1 MAIVKNI
8 CKKIPENIFKEKYLK
23 KYLRIKENYNKVK
36 NYKYKDNFSLITKI
50 ANYILF
56 VLKCIFEFIFEI
68 LIIAVICI
76 LIMYLL
82 ISLYSKRYIY
92 DSIEEI
98 PYNDVA
104 LVLGTSKYL
113 YDGRV
118 NMYFKFRMDAAYE
131 LYKNGKI
138 KFILVSG
145 DNRHRFYNEPRQ
157 MRLDLIRLGVDK
169 RHIFLD
175 FAGFRTRDSIIRA
188 NKVFSLTNFT
198 IVSQPFHNE
207 RAIFIARQKN
217 INVVAYNASN
227 VRKLYR
233 LRQFPRELGARVL
246 MILDIIFNKPPK
258 FYGDN
263 ITIEETFTEPETKK
277 SNKIDK
283 NKFKILKK
291 EQK

>member
-1 MAIVKNI
+1 MIKLKDRILKLGLKTIIIFAVSIV
-8 CKKIPENIFKEKYLK
+8 
-23 KYLRIKENYNKVK
+23 
-36 NYKYKDNFSLITKI
+36 
-50 ANYILF
+50 
-56 VLKCIFEFIFEI
+56 
-68 LIIAVICI
+68 
-76 LIMYLL
+76 IMYLL
-82 ISLYSKRYIY
+82 VSIYSKKYIY

-113 YDGRV
+113 YNGKA

-145 DNRHRFYNEPRQ
+145 DNRHRFYNEPKQ
-157 MRLDLIRLGVDK
+157 MRLDLIKLGVDK
-169 RHIFLD
+169 KHIFLD

-188 NKVFSLTNFT
+188 NKVFNLTNFT

-217 INVVAYNASN
+217 INAVAYNARN

-233 LRQFPRELGARVL
+233 IRQFPRELAARVL
-246 MILDIIFNKPPK
+246 MICDIIFNKPPK

-263 ITIEETFTEPETKK
+263 IVIEETSNMEEVSKESKNKK
-277 SNKIDK
+277 SNKIDRD
-283 NKFKILKK
+283 NFK
-291 EQK
+291 

>member
-1 MAIVKNI
+1 MAIRKNIYKIYKNKIYKIKNNYSEVKNH
-8 CKKIPENIFKEKYLK
+8 KYENIF
-23 KYLRIKENYNKVK
+23 
-36 NYKYKDNFSLITKI
+36 SKI

-56 VLKCIFEFIFEI
+56 ILKCIFEFLFEI
-68 LIIAVICI
+68 LIIVGICI
-76 LIMYLL
+76 LIIYLL
-82 ISLYSKRYIY
+82 VSLYSKKYIY
-92 DSIEEI
+92 SSIEEI

-188 NKVFSLTNFT
+188 NKVFNLTNFT

-217 INVVAYNASN
+217 INAVAYNARN

-258 FYGDN
+258 FYGDD
-263 ITIEETFTEPETKK
+263 IIIEETLKEPENKK

-283 NKFKILKK
+283 NKFK
-291 EQK
+291 

>member
-1 MAIVKNI
+1 MIK
-8 CKKIPENIFKEKYLK
+8 LK
-23 KYLRIKENYNKVK
+23 DRILR
-36 NYKYKDNFSLITKI
+36 L
-50 ANYILF
+50 A
-56 VLKCIFEFIFEI
+56 LK
-68 LIIAVICI
+68 LIIIFAVSIP
-76 LIMYLL
+76 IMYLSVS
-82 ISLYSKRYIY
+82 IYSKKYIY

-113 YDGRV
+113 YNGRV

-131 LYKNGKI
+131 LYKSGKI

-145 DNRHRFYNEPRQ
+145 DNRHRFYNEPKQ

-169 RHIFLD
+169 KHIFLD

-188 NKVFSLTNFT
+188 NKVFNLTNFT

-217 INVVAYNASN
+217 IKAVAYNAHN

-233 LRQFPRELGARVL
+233 IRQFPRELAARVL
-246 MILDIIFNKPPK
+246 MIFDIIFNKPPK

-263 ITIEETFTEPETKK
+263 ITIEEVSSEPENKK
-277 SNKIDK
+277 SKNSKNFK
-283 NKFKILKK
+283 NK
-291 EQK
+291 

>member
-1 MAIVKNI
+1 MIK
-8 CKKIPENIFKEKYLK
+8 LK
-23 KYLRIKENYNKVK
+23 DRILR
-36 NYKYKDNFSLITKI
+36 L
-50 ANYILF
+50 
-56 VLKCIFEFIFEI
+56 VLKIIIIF
-68 LIIAVICI
+68 AVSIP
-76 LIMYLL
+76 IMYLSVS
-82 ISLYSKRYIY
+82 IYSKKYIY

-113 YDGRV
+113 YNGRV

-131 LYKNGKI
+131 LYKSGKI

-145 DNRHRFYNEPRQ
+145 DNRHRFYNEPKQ

-169 RHIFLD
+169 KHIFLD

-188 NKVFSLTNFT
+188 NKVFNLTNFT

-217 INVVAYNASN
+217 INAVAYNAHN

-233 LRQFPRELGARVL
+233 IRQFPRE
-246 MILDIIFNKPPK
+246 P
-258 FYGDN
+258 
-263 ITIEETFTEPETKK
+263 
-277 SNKIDK
+277 
-283 NKFKILKK
+283 
-291 EQK
+291 

>member
-1 MAIVKNI
+1 MIKLKDRILKLGLKTIIIFAVSIV
-8 CKKIPENIFKEKYLK
+8 
-23 KYLRIKENYNKVK
+23 
-36 NYKYKDNFSLITKI
+36 
-50 ANYILF
+50 
-56 VLKCIFEFIFEI
+56 
-68 LIIAVICI
+68 
-76 LIMYLL
+76 IMYLFVS
-82 ISLYSKRYIY
+82 IYSKKYIY

-113 YDGRV
+113 YNGRV

-131 LYKNGKI
+131 LYKSGKI

-169 RHIFLD
+169 KHIFLD

-188 NKVFSLTNFT
+188 NKVFNLTNFT

-217 INVVAYNASN
+217 INVVAYNARN

-233 LRQFPRELGARVL
+233 IRQFPRELAARVL
-246 MILDIIFNKPPK
+246 MIVDIIFNKPPK

-263 ITIEETFTEPETKK
+263 IIIEETSNMEEVSKESKNKK

-283 NKFKILKK
+283 NDFK
-291 EQK
+291 

>member
-1 MAIVKNI
+1 MIKLKDRILKLGLKTIIIFAVSIV
-8 CKKIPENIFKEKYLK
+8 
-23 KYLRIKENYNKVK
+23 
-36 NYKYKDNFSLITKI
+36 
-50 ANYILF
+50 
-56 VLKCIFEFIFEI
+56 
-68 LIIAVICI
+68 
-76 LIMYLL
+76 IMYLFVS
-82 ISLYSKRYIY
+82 IYSKKYIY

-113 YDGRV
+113 YNGRV

-131 LYKNGKI
+131 LYKSGKI

-188 NKVFSLTNFT
+188 NKVFNLTNFT

-217 INVVAYNASN
+217 INVVAYNARN

-233 LRQFPRELGARVL
+233 IRQFPRELAARVL
-246 MILDIIFNKPPK
+246 MIVDIIFNKPPK

-263 ITIEETFTEPETKK
+263 IIIEETSNMEEVSKESKNKK

-283 NKFKILKK
+283 NDFK
-291 EQK
+291 

>member
-1 MAIVKNI
+1 MAIL
-8 CKKIPENIFKEKYLK
+8 KKIFKNTSKKIFK
-23 KYLRIKENYNKVK
+23 IKENYNKVK
-36 NYKYKDNFSLITKI
+36 NYKYKNIFSKI

-56 VLKCIFEFIFEI
+56 VLKSIFEFLLEI

-76 LIMYLL
+76 LIIYLL
-82 ISLYSKRYIY
+82 ISLYSKKYIY

-169 RHIFLD
+169 KHIFLD

-188 NKVFSLTNFT
+188 NKVFNLTNFT

-217 INVVAYNASN
+217 INAVAYNANN

-233 LRQFPRELGARVL
+233 LRQFPRELGARIL

-263 ITIEETFTEPETKK
+263 IAIEETSKEPTNKK
-277 SNKIDK
+277 TNKIDK
-283 NKFKILKK
+283 NKFK
-291 EQK
+291 

>member
-1 MAIVKNI
+1 MIK
-8 CKKIPENIFKEKYLK
+8 LK
-23 KYLRIKENYNKVK
+23 DRILR
-36 NYKYKDNFSLITKI
+36 L
-50 ANYILF
+50 
-56 VLKCIFEFIFEI
+56 VLKIIIIF
-68 LIIAVICI
+68 AVSIP
-76 LIMYLL
+76 IMYLSVS
-82 ISLYSKRYIY
+82 IYSKKYIY

-113 YDGRV
+113 YNGRV

-131 LYKNGKI
+131 LYKSGKI

-145 DNRHRFYNEPRQ
+145 DNRHRFYNEPKQ

-169 RHIFLD
+169 KHIFLD

-188 NKVFSLTNFT
+188 NKVFNLTNFT

-217 INVVAYNASN
+217 INAVAYNAHN

-233 LRQFPRELGARVL
+233 IRQFPRELAARVL
-246 MILDIIFNKPPK
+246 MIFDIIFNKPPK

-263 ITIEETFTEPETKK
+263 ITIEEVSNEPENKK
-277 SNKIDK
+277 SK
-283 NKFKILKK
+283 NSKNFKSK
-291 EQK
+291 

>member
-1 MAIVKNI
+1 MIKLKDRILKLAL
-8 CKKIPENIFKEKYLK
+8 KIIIIF
-23 KYLRIKENYNKVK
+23 
-36 NYKYKDNFSLITKI
+36 
-50 ANYILF
+50 
-56 VLKCIFEFIFEI
+56 
-68 LIIAVICI
+68 AVSIP
-76 LIMYLL
+76 IMYLSVS
-82 ISLYSKRYIY
+82 IYSKKYIY

-113 YDGRV
+113 YNGRV

-131 LYKNGKI
+131 LYKSGKI

-145 DNRHRFYNEPRQ
+145 DNRHRFYNEPKQ

-169 RHIFLD
+169 KHIFLD

-188 NKVFSLTNFT
+188 NKVFNLTNFT

-217 INVVAYNASN
+217 INAVAYNAHN

-233 LRQFPRELGARVL
+233 IRQFPRELAARVL
-246 MILDIIFNKPPK
+246 MIFDIIFNKPPK

-263 ITIEETFTEPETKK
+263 ITIEEVSNETENKK
-277 SNKIDK
+277 SKNSKNFK
-283 NKFKILKK
+283 NK
-291 EQK
+291 

>member
-1 MAIVKNI
+1 MIKLKGRI
-8 CKKIPENIFKEKYLK
+8 LRLGLKIIIIF
-23 KYLRIKENYNKVK
+23 
-36 NYKYKDNFSLITKI
+36 
-50 ANYILF
+50 
-56 VLKCIFEFIFEI
+56 
-68 LIIAVICI
+68 AVSIP
-76 LIMYLL
+76 IMYLSVS
-82 ISLYSKRYIY
+82 IYSKKYIY
-92 DSIEEI
+92 NSIEEI

-104 LVLGTSKYL
+104 LVLGTTKYL
-113 YDGRV
+113 HNGKV

-131 LYKNGKI
+131 LYKSGKI

-169 RHIFLD
+169 KHIFLD

-188 NKVFSLTNFT
+188 NKVFNLTNFT
-198 IVSQPFHNE
+198 IISQPFHNE

-217 INVVAYNASN
+217 IKAIGYNARN

-233 LRQFPRELGARVL
+233 IRQFPREIGARVL
-246 MILDIIFNKPPK
+246 MRFDIIFKKPPK

-263 ITIEETFTEPETKK
+263 IIIEEQKELANKN

-283 NKFKILKK
+283 NKFK
-291 EQK
+291 

>member
-1 MAIVKNI
+1 MIKLKDRILKLGLKTIIIFAVSIV
-8 CKKIPENIFKEKYLK
+8 
-23 KYLRIKENYNKVK
+23 
-36 NYKYKDNFSLITKI
+36 
-50 ANYILF
+50 
-56 VLKCIFEFIFEI
+56 
-68 LIIAVICI
+68 
-76 LIMYLL
+76 IMYLFVS
-82 ISLYSKRYIY
+82 IYSKKYIY

-113 YDGRV
+113 YNGRV

-131 LYKNGKI
+131 LYKSGKI

-145 DNRHRFYNEPRQ
+145 DNRNRFYNEPRQ

-169 RHIFLD
+169 KHIFLD

-188 NKVFSLTNFT
+188 NKVFNLTNFT

-217 INVVAYNASN
+217 INVVAYNARN

-233 LRQFPRELGARVL
+233 IRQFPRELAARVL
-246 MILDIIFNKPPK
+246 MIVDIIFNKPPK

-263 ITIEETFTEPETKK
+263 IIIEETSNMEEVSKESKNKK
-277 SNKIDK
+277 SNKID
-283 NKFKILKK
+283 NNNFK
-291 EQK
+291 

>member
-1 MAIVKNI
+1 MIKLKDRILKLGLKTIIIFAVSIV
-8 CKKIPENIFKEKYLK
+8 
-23 KYLRIKENYNKVK
+23 
-36 NYKYKDNFSLITKI
+36 
-50 ANYILF
+50 
-56 VLKCIFEFIFEI
+56 
-68 LIIAVICI
+68 
-76 LIMYLL
+76 IMYLFVS
-82 ISLYSKRYIY
+82 IYSKKYIY

-113 YDGRV
+113 YNGRV

-131 LYKNGKI
+131 LYKSGKI

-188 NKVFSLTNFT
+188 NKVFNLTNFT

-217 INVVAYNASN
+217 INVVAYNARN

-233 LRQFPRELGARVL
+233 IRQFPRELAARVL
-246 MILDIIFNKPPK
+246 MIVDIIFNKPPK

-263 ITIEETFTEPETKK
+263 IIIEETSNMEEVSKESKNKK
-277 SNKIDK
+277 SNKID
-283 NKFKILKK
+283 NNNFK
-291 EQK
+291 

>member
-1 MAIVKNI
+1 MIKLKSAY
-8 CKKIPENIFKEKYLK
+8 CKKISK
-23 KYLRIKENYNKVK
+23 IKENYNILK
-36 NYKYKDNFSLITKI
+36 NNIRNKNIFYKII
-50 ANYILF
+50 NYILF
-56 VLKCIFEFIFEI
+56 ILKCVLEFTIEI
-68 LIIAVICI
+68 LILIIIFI
-76 LIMYLL
+76 LIIYLFV
-82 ISLYSKRYIY
+82 SAYSKKYIY
-92 DSIEEI
+92 NSIEEI

-113 YDGRV
+113 HNGRI

-131 LYKNGKI
+131 LYKTGKV

-169 RHIFLD
+169 KHIFLD

-188 NKVFSLTNFT
+188 NKVFNLTNFT

-207 RAIFIARQKN
+207 RAILIARQKN
-217 INVVAYNASN
+217 INAIGYNAHN

-233 LRQFPRELGARVL
+233 LRQFPRELAARVL
-246 MILDIIFNKPPK
+246 MTADIIFNKPPK

-263 ITIEETFTEPETKK
+263 IVIEEIKEEEPANKR
-277 SNKIDK
+277 SNKIIK
-283 NKFKILKK
+283 NKYANGRS
-291 EQK
+291 

>member
-1 MAIVKNI
+1 MIKLKDRILRLAL
-8 CKKIPENIFKEKYLK
+8 KIIIIF
-23 KYLRIKENYNKVK
+23 
-36 NYKYKDNFSLITKI
+36 
-50 ANYILF
+50 
-56 VLKCIFEFIFEI
+56 
-68 LIIAVICI
+68 AVSIP
-76 LIMYLL
+76 IMYLSVS
-82 ISLYSKRYIY
+82 IYSKKYIY

-113 YDGRV
+113 YNGRV

-131 LYKNGKI
+131 LYKSGKI

-145 DNRHRFYNEPRQ
+145 DNRHRFYNEPKQ

-169 RHIFLD
+169 KHIFLD

-188 NKVFSLTNFT
+188 NKVFNLTNFT

-217 INVVAYNASN
+217 INAVAYNAHN

-233 LRQFPRELGARVL
+233 IRQFPRELAARVL
-246 MILDIIFNKPPK
+246 MIFDIIFNKPPK

-263 ITIEETFTEPETKK
+263 ITIEEVSNETENKK
-277 SNKIDK
+277 SK
-283 NKFKILKK
+283 NSKNFKSK
-291 EQK
+291 

>member
-1 MAIVKNI
+1 MIKLKDRILKLGLKTIIIFAVSIV
-8 CKKIPENIFKEKYLK
+8 
-23 KYLRIKENYNKVK
+23 
-36 NYKYKDNFSLITKI
+36 
-50 ANYILF
+50 
-56 VLKCIFEFIFEI
+56 
-68 LIIAVICI
+68 
-76 LIMYLL
+76 IMYLFVS
-82 ISLYSKRYIY
+82 IYSKKYIY

-113 YDGRV
+113 YNGRV

-131 LYKNGKI
+131 LYKSGKI

-145 DNRHRFYNEPRQ
+145 DNRNRFYNEPRQ

-169 RHIFLD
+169 KHIFLD

-188 NKVFSLTNFT
+188 NKVFNLTNFT

-217 INVVAYNASN
+217 INVVAYNARN

-233 LRQFPRELGARVL
+233 IRQFPRELAARVL
-246 MILDIIFNKPPK
+246 MIVDIIFNKPPK

-263 ITIEETFTEPETKK
+263 IIIEETSNMEEVSKESKNKK

-283 NKFKILKK
+283 NDFK
-291 EQK
+291 

>member
-1 MAIVKNI
+1 MIK
-8 CKKIPENIFKEKYLK
+8 LK
-23 KYLRIKENYNKVK
+23 DRILR
-36 NYKYKDNFSLITKI
+36 L
-50 ANYILF
+50 
-56 VLKCIFEFIFEI
+56 VLKIIIIF
-68 LIIAVICI
+68 AVSIP
-76 LIMYLL
+76 IMYLSVS
-82 ISLYSKRYIY
+82 IYSKKYIY

-113 YDGRV
+113 YNGRV

-131 LYKNGKI
+131 LYKSGKI

-145 DNRHRFYNEPRQ
+145 DNRHRFYNEPKQ

-169 RHIFLD
+169 KHIFLD

-188 NKVFSLTNFT
+188 NKVFNLTNFT

-217 INVVAYNASN
+217 INAVAYNAHN

-233 LRQFPRELGARVL
+233 IRQFPRELAARVL
-246 MILDIIFNKPPK
+246 MIFDIIFNKPPK

-263 ITIEETFTEPETKK
+263 ITIEEVSSEIENKK
-277 SNKIDK
+277 SKNSKNFK
-283 NKFKILKK
+283 NK
-291 EQK
+291 

>member
-1 MAIVKNI
+1 MIVLKNI
-8 CKKIPENIFKEKYLK
+8 YKKISK
-23 KYLRIKENYNKVK
+23 IKENYNAIK
-36 NYKYKDNFSLITKI
+36 NEKDKNIFLKI
-50 ANYILF
+50 LNYIF
-56 VLKCIFEFIFEI
+56 FIWKCFFEFLFEI
-68 LIIAVICI
+68 FILIAICI
-76 LIMYLL
+76 LIIYLL
-82 ISLYSKRYIY
+82 ISFYSKKYIY

-113 YDGRV
+113 YNGRV

-131 LYKNGKI
+131 LYKSGKI

-169 RHIFLD
+169 KHIFLD

-188 NKVFSLTNFT
+188 NKVFNLTNFT

-217 INVVAYNASN
+217 INVVAYNARN

-233 LRQFPRELGARVL
+233 IRQFPRELAARVL
-246 MILDIIFNKPPK
+246 MIVDIIFNKPPK

-263 ITIEETFTEPETKK
+263 IIIEETSNMEEVSKESKNKK
-277 SNKIDK
+277 SNKID
-283 NKFKILKK
+283 NNNFK
-291 EQK
+291 

>member
-1 MAIVKNI
+1 MIK
-8 CKKIPENIFKEKYLK
+8 LK
-23 KYLRIKENYNKVK
+23 DRILR
-36 NYKYKDNFSLITKI
+36 L
-50 ANYILF
+50 
-56 VLKCIFEFIFEI
+56 VLKIIIIF
-68 LIIAVICI
+68 AVSIP
-76 LIMYLL
+76 IMYLSVS
-82 ISLYSKRYIY
+82 IYSKKYIY

-113 YDGRV
+113 YNGRV

-131 LYKNGKI
+131 LYKSGKI

-145 DNRHRFYNEPRQ
+145 DNRHRFYNEPKQ

-169 RHIFLD
+169 KHIFLD

-188 NKVFSLTNFT
+188 NKVFNLTNFT

-217 INVVAYNASN
+217 INAVAYNAHN

-233 LRQFPRELGARVL
+233 IRQFPRELAARVL
-246 MILDIIFNKPPK
+246 MIFDIIFNKPPK

-263 ITIEETFTEPETKK
+263 ITIEEVSNDPENKK
-277 SNKIDK
+277 SKNSKNFK
-283 NKFKILKK
+283 NK
-291 EQK
+291 

>member
-1 MAIVKNI
+1 MIKLKYRILRLAL
-8 CKKIPENIFKEKYLK
+8 KIIIIF
-23 KYLRIKENYNKVK
+23 
-36 NYKYKDNFSLITKI
+36 
-50 ANYILF
+50 
-56 VLKCIFEFIFEI
+56 
-68 LIIAVICI
+68 AVSIP
-76 LIMYLL
+76 IMYLSVS
-82 ISLYSKRYIY
+82 IYSKKYIY

-113 YDGRV
+113 YNGRV

-131 LYKNGKI
+131 LYKSGKI

-145 DNRHRFYNEPRQ
+145 DNRHRFYNEPKQ

-169 RHIFLD
+169 KHIFLD

-188 NKVFSLTNFT
+188 NKVFNLTNFT

-217 INVVAYNASN
+217 INAVAYNAHN

-233 LRQFPRELGARVL
+233 IRQFPRELAARVL
-246 MILDIIFNKPPK
+246 MIFDIIFNKPPK

-263 ITIEETFTEPETKK
+263 ITIEEVSNEPENKK
-277 SNKIDK
+277 SKNSKNFK
-283 NKFKILKK
+283 NK
-291 EQK
+291 